1 MYLAH
6 IWGQVLE
13 LEEKHAIQDWTE
25 VLGCWQNP
33 SLTSDLR
40 QTERVCQCTKPTEF
54 RTSNNRIDCALRC
67 LATQSCPAL
76 CDPIKALLS
85 AGIPQTRILEWVAMP
100 SSRGPF
106 QPRGQTQVSRI
117 AGGFFTI
124 WATREAQQDRLARAD
139 SDCGGQSEV
148 SREGVTGDWE
158 ILQLKSTESV
168 DVSRHLLKIADFQ
181 TSSLDSFPKWGLHPF
196 LKSL

>member
-13 LEEKHAIQDWTE
+13 LEEKPAIQDWTE

-76 CDPIKALLS
+76 CDPINCSPPRLFCPLGFPRLEYWSGLPCLPPGDLS
-85 AGIPQTRILEWVAMP
+85 NPGVKPRSPVLQVDSLPSEPPGKPNRIDWPELIQIVGDSLKWAGRGRLETGKYCSW
-100 SSRGPF
+100 SR
-106 QPRGQTQVSRI
+106 QN
-117 AGGFFTI
+117 
-124 WATREAQQDRLARAD
+124 L
-139 SDCGGQSEV
+139 
-148 SREGVTGDWE
+148 
-158 ILQLKSTESV
+158 
-168 DVSRHLLKIADFQ
+168 
-181 TSSLDSFPKWGLHPF
+181 
-196 LKSL
+196 